1 MKRLKKHHISYF
13 HGYLTPSLSPD
24 FSKQV
29 KQKVGT
35 PYLLVTSLEEEVT
48 YEFNVKAQTIDYGPE
63 VSLKDRAFVFCTVRD
78 IL

>member
-1 MKRLKKHHISYF
+1 M
-13 HGYLTPSLSPD
+13 
-24 FSKQV
+24 

-63 VSLKDRAFVFCTVRD
+63 VSHADKTVVFYILKNMSPFFP
-78 IL
+78 LKN